1 VVIPAHAIPDH
12 INVDGEPVF
21 FPGTYDPLAN
31 MNGDWGF
38 RPPSNNQ
45 FDVIWLAHMLSRSGD
60 AKTLLSREVGGRTVY
75 ERLKLAFAV
84 PEIDPA
90 TQLVRTTEVRRA
102 VGFIFYDAIEMTGD
116 LLMASLIR
124 YRAALQL
131 AWLATKMDQPEDAK
145 HYTGIAQQIRSH
157 VLPVFA
163 DTDGTHGGWLKASNG
178 ISGQSDVWGSIYA
191 IYIGAV
197 EGEAR
202 AALLRTITEAL
213 AKPGEIEFEGALRHV
228 PLSGDF
234 SPTTMWEKARPRK
247 NTYMNG
253 AYWHVPVG
261 WLLTIL
267 QPEHPKV
274 AQTIKRHWL
283 GHLRTQQ
290 GKVWECIGWS
300 GQADKNPSFGTSIA
314 LPLGV
319 LTRGE
324 LRAGQLLSPRSG
336 RSL

>member
-1 VVIPAHAIPDH
+1 M
-12 INVDGEPVF
+12 
-21 FPGTYDPLAN
+21 LA
-31 MNGDWGF
+31 
-38 RPPSNNQ
+38 
-45 FDVIWLAHMLSRSGD
+45 RSGD
-60 AKTLLSREVGGRTVY
+60 AKALLSREVGGRTVY

-90 TQLVRTTEVRRA
+90 TQLVRTTAARRA

-124 YRAALQL
+124 YRAALHL

-145 HYTGIAQQIRSH
+145 HYADVAQQIRSH
-157 VLPVFA
+157 ILPVFA
-163 DTDGTHGGWLKASNG
+163 DTDGTRGGWLKASNG
-178 ISGQSDVWGSIYA
+178 ISAQSDVWGSIYA

-202 AALLRTITEAL
+202 AALLRTITAAL

-228 PLSGDF
+228 PLSGDA
-234 SPTTMWEKARPRK
+234 SPTTMWEKARPQK
-247 NTYMNG
+247 NRYMNG

-267 QPEHPKV
+267 QPEHPELAK
-274 AQTIKRHWL
+274 TLKRHWL
-283 GHLRTQQ
+283 GHLRAQQ
-290 GKVWECIGWS
+290 GKVWECIGWD
-300 GQADKNPSFGTSIA
+300 GQANKNPSFGTSIA

-319 LTRGE
+319 LSRGE
-324 LRAGQLLSPRSG
+324 LRADQLSHIPKTDLLPNEAAIPPR
-336 RSL
+336 

>member
-1 VVIPAHAIPDH
+1 
-12 INVDGEPVF
+12 
-21 FPGTYDPLAN
+21 
-31 MNGDWGF
+31 
-38 RPPSNNQ
+38 
-45 FDVIWLAHMLSRSGD
+45 
-60 AKTLLSREVGGRTVY
+60 
-75 ERLKLAFAV
+75 
-84 PEIDPA
+84 
-90 TQLVRTTEVRRA
+90 
-102 VGFIFYDAIEMTGD
+102 
-116 LLMASLIR
+116 
-124 YRAALQL
+124 
-131 AWLATKMDQPEDAK
+131 
-145 HYTGIAQQIRSH
+145 
-157 VLPVFA
+157 
-163 DTDGTHGGWLKASNG
+163 
-178 ISGQSDVWGSIYA
+178 VWGSIYA